1 MFNFTEDKLD
11 DEMLECLKGIS
22 AKAERCGVE
31 QRDLVKFLFLDRV
44 LTDALRHL
52 NAKLSESE
60 YEDLLRHFVK
70 SEVSTLKEIAKELVA
85 VLGRSKDP
93 NKTLSFSLGNELRKE
108 AYPIRVDTAVYT
120 GIKRNFPSLA
130 SRAASLI
137 SSGVLEADAIRRVI
151 SDLDMDDRLAFLS
164 WYGLKYKSGRN
175 LGYLSA
181 QEDVLIKKVAY
192 GPEGSDSAFVYQF
205 MRKQPVQDTSAQ
217 EASVQQAAR
226 DRQVD
231 PMSAEEFKKM
241 RDKMVG
247 RTFAIDK
254 LLEKYRHLL
263 KEEQFDAV
271 EDSLNILRKSI
282 RKLKVATLQ
291 DVIEKVAFTAEQND
305 WFEGAD
311 VIRKIAAPDEAFVK
325 VAGSISRPD
334 DLEAVLKSLEEIS
347 AFLRQRAII
356 RELSARDIDIFNLGF
371 GHMPE
376 IGDAAAKLMEAFNGS
391 ANKIDDL
398 VGKLRAELQQQ
409 TAPKMAPGVVK
420 TVVKPQDLPL
430 VKALEPAPPEAPEGT
445 TELAAPDALPP
456 APSPALPPKV

>member
-22 AKAERCGVE
+22 AKAERCGVKK
-31 QRDLVKFLFLDRV
+31 QDLVKFLFLDRV
-44 LTDALRHL
+44 LTDSLRHL
-52 NAKLSESE
+52 NTKLSESE
-60 YEDLLRHFVK
+60 YEDLLSHFVR
-70 SEVSTLKEIAKELVA
+70 SEVSTLREIANELVSI
-85 VLGRSKDP
+85 LGKSKDP
-93 NKTLSFSLGNELRKE
+93 NRTLSFSLGKGLKKE

-120 GIKRNFPSLA
+120 GIRKDFPSLA

-137 SSGVLEADAIRRVI
+137 SLGVLEADAIRRVI

-192 GPEGSDSAFVYQF
+192 GPEGSDSAFAYEF
-205 MRKQPVQDTSAQ
+205 MRKQPAQ
-217 EASVQQAAR
+217 EASVEQPAR
-226 DRQVD
+226 DRYTD
-231 PMSAEEFKKM
+231 PMSAEEFKNM

-334 DLEAVLKSLEEIS
+334 DLDAVLSSLEEIS

-409 TAPKMAPGVVK
+409 TAPKMAPAVVK
-420 TVVKPQDLPL
+420 TVVRPQDLPL
-430 VKALEPAPPEAPEGT
+430 VKALEPAPPKASEGT
-445 TELAAPDALPP
+445 TELATPAALPP
-456 APSPALPPKV
+456 VQAPKV

>member
-1 MFNFTEDKLD
+1 MFNFSEDKLD
-11 DEMLECLKGIS
+11 DEMLECLKGLS
-22 AKAERCGVE
+22 AKAERCGTE
-31 QRDLVKFLFLDRV
+31 EGHLVKFLFLDRI
-44 LTDALRHL
+44 LGDALRHL
-52 NAKLSESE
+52 GTKLSESE

-70 SEVSTLKEIAKELVA
+70 SEVSTLKEIAKELVSI
-85 VLGRSKDP
+85 LGGKRDP
-93 NKTLSFSLGNELRKE
+93 NKTLSFPLDKELKKE

-120 GIKRNFPSLA
+120 GIRRDFPSLA

-137 SSGVLEADAIRRVI
+137 SSGAKEADAIRRVI
-151 SDLDMDDRLAFLS
+151 SDLDLDDRLAFLS

-181 QEDVLIKKVAY
+181 EEDVLIKKVAY
-192 GPEGSDSAFVYQF
+192 GPEGSDSAFVYEF
-205 MRKQPVQDTSAQ
+205 MRKQPAQ
-217 EASVQQAAR
+217 EATVEQPAR
-226 DRQVD
+226 DHHTD

-271 EDSLNILRKSI
+271 EDSLNVLRKSI
-282 RKLKVATLQ
+282 RKLKVATLH

-325 VAGSISRPD
+325 VANSISRPD
-334 DLEAVLKSLEEIS
+334 DLEAVLQSLEEIS

-409 TAPKMAPGVVK
+409 MAPKMAPSVVK

-430 VKALEPAPPEAPEGT
+430 VKALEPTPPEASEGT
-445 TELAAPDALPP
+445 TELAAPIAPPP
-456 APSPALPPKV
+456 APTPKA

>member
-1 MFNFTEDKLD
+1 MFNFTEDKFD
-11 DEMLECLKGIS
+11 NEMLECLKGMS

-31 QRDLVKFLFLDRV
+31 SRDLVKFLFLDRV

-52 NAKLSESE
+52 NTKLSESE
-60 YEDLLRHFVK
+60 YEDLLSHFIR
-70 SEVSTLKEIAKELVA
+70 SEVSTLKEIAKELVS
-85 VLGRSKDP
+85 VLGKSKDP
-93 NKTLSFSLGNELRKE
+93 NKTLSFSLGKELKKE

-192 GPEGSDSAFVYQF
+192 GPEGSDSAFVYEF
-205 MRKQPVQDTSAQ
+205 MRKQPAQ
-217 EASVQQAAR
+217 EPPVVQPAR
-226 DRQVD
+226 DHQTD

-271 EDSLNILRKSI
+271 EDSLNVLRKSI

-409 TAPKMAPGVVK
+409 TAPKMAPAVVK
-420 TVVKPQDLPL
+420 TVVRPQDLPL
-430 VKALEPAPPEAPEGT
+430 VKALEPAPPEASEGT

-456 APSPALPPKV
+456 APPALPPKV

>member
-1 MFNFTEDKLD
+1 MFNFSEDKLD
-11 DEMLECLKGIS
+11 DEMLECLRSLS
-22 AKAERCGVE
+22 AKAERCGAEEGDV
-31 QRDLVKFLFLDRV
+31 VKFLFLDRI

-52 NAKLSESE
+52 GTKLSESE
-60 YEDLLRHFVK
+60 YEDLLKHFVK
-70 SEVSTLKEIAKELVA
+70 SEVSTLKEIAKELVSI
-85 VLGRSKDP
+85 LEGRRDP
-93 NKTLSFSLGNELRKE
+93 NRTLLFSLDKELKKE

-120 GIKRNFPSLA
+120 GIKKNFPSLA

-137 SSGVLEADAIRRVI
+137 SSGAKEADAIRRVI
-151 SDLDMDDRLAFLS
+151 SDLDLDDRLAFLS

-181 QEDVLIKKVAY
+181 EEDVLIKKVAY
-192 GPEGSDSAFVYQF
+192 GPEGSDSAFVYEF
-205 MRKQPVQDTSAQ
+205 MRKQPAP
-217 EASVQQAAR
+217 EAPVEQPAR
-226 DRQVD
+226 DHHTD

-271 EDSLNILRKSI
+271 EDSLNVLRKSI
-282 RKLKVATLQ
+282 RKLKVATLH

-325 VAGSISRPD
+325 VANSISRPD
-334 DLEAVLKSLEEIS
+334 DLEAVLRSLEEIS

-409 TAPKMAPGVVK
+409 IAPKMVPSVVK

-445 TELAAPDALPP
+445 TELATPAAPPP
-456 APSPALPPKV
+456 TQLPKV

>member
-1 MFNFTEDKLD
+1 MFNFSEDKLD
-11 DEMLECLKGIS
+11 DEMLECLKGLS
-22 AKAERCGVE
+22 AKADRCGAKE
-31 QRDLVKFLFLDRV
+31 EDLVKFLFLDRI

-52 NAKLSESE
+52 GTKVSESE

-70 SEVSTLKEIAKELVA
+70 SEVSTLKEIAKELVSI
-85 VLGRSKDP
+85 LGGGKDP
-93 NKTLSFSLGNELRKE
+93 NKTLSFSLDKELKKE

-120 GIKRNFPSLA
+120 GIRKNFPSLA

-137 SSGVLEADAIRRVI
+137 SSGAKEADAIRRVI
-151 SDLDMDDRLAFLS
+151 SDLDLDDRLAFLS

-181 QEDVLIKKVAY
+181 EEDVLIKKVAY
-192 GPEGSDSAFVYQF
+192 GPEGSDSAFVYEF
-205 MRKQPVQDTSAQ
+205 MRKQPAP
-217 EASVQQAAR
+217 EATVEQPAR
-226 DRQVD
+226 DHYTD

-282 RKLKVATLQ
+282 RKLKVATLH

-325 VAGSISRPD
+325 VANSISRPD
-334 DLEAVLKSLEEIS
+334 DLEAVLQSLEEIS

-409 TAPKMAPGVVK
+409 TAPKMAPSVVK
-420 TVVKPQDLPL
+420 TVVRPQDLPL
-430 VKALEPAPPEAPEGT
+430 VKALEPAPPAPPEGT
-445 TELAAPDALPP
+445 TELATPAALPP
-456 APSPALPPKV
+456 AQAPKV

>member
-1 MFNFTEDKLD
+1 MFNYKDDKLD
-11 DEMLECLKGIS
+11 EEMLDCLRGIES
-22 AKAERCGVE
+22 KAKRCGVE
-31 QRDLVKFLFLDRV
+31 EEGLVKFLFLDR
-44 LTDALRHL
+44 LITDSLRF
-52 NAKLSESE
+52 LSIKCSDSDH
-60 YEDLLRHFVK
+60 EDLVRYFMK
-70 SEVSTLKEIAKELVA
+70 SDACTLKEIADELV
-85 VLGRSKDP
+85 LLLKSRKDP
-93 NKTLSFSLGNELRKE
+93 NKTTSYVLKGGLSKE

-120 GIKRNFPSLA
+120 GNKRNFPLLA
-130 SRAASLI
+130 SRAATLI
-137 SSGVLEADAIRRVI
+137 SSGVLEADAIRKVI
-151 SDLDMDDRLAFLS
+151 FELDLEDRLAFLS

-181 QEDVLIKKVAY
+181 EEDVLIKKVAY
-192 GPEGSDSAFVYQF
+192 GPEDADSPFVYEF
-205 MRKQPVQDTSAQ
+205 YKKQPPREEPPEQM
-217 EASVQQAAR
+217 AR
-226 DRQVD
+226 DHHAD

-263 KEEQFDAV
+263 KEDQFDAI
-271 EDSLNILRKSI
+271 EDSLNVLRKNI
-282 RKLKVATLQ
+282 RRLKVATLN
-291 DVIEKVAFTAEQND
+291 DAIEKVAFTAEQND

-311 VIRKIAAPDEAFVK
+311 VIRKLAAPDESFVK
-325 VAGSISRPD
+325 VANSISRPEELD
-334 DLEAVLKSLEEIS
+334 AVLKSLEEIS

-409 TAPKMAPGVVK
+409 TAPKMAPSAVK
-420 TVVKPQDLPL
+420 TVVKPQELPL
-430 VKALEPAPPEAPEGT
+430 VKALEPPPPAAE
-445 TELAAPDALPP
+445 AAPAVPVP
-456 APSPALPPKV
+456 AGAPQPPKV